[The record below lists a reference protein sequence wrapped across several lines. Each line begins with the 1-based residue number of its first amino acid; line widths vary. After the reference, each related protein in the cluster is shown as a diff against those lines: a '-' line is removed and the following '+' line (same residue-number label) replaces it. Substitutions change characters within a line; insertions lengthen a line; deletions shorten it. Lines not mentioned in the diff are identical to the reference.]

1 MKATGTNAGL
11 ATPVPAAL
19 AAAGTVGSTGGAVR
33 SASGWAA
40 GGQTGGDVEDV
51 PVEVG
56 TRRIRADEALLL
68 RELRLMALRD
78 APAAFAGGV
87 AAELAVQPDEWACRA
102 RDCASRQDDFVAI
115 VNRFGTPSGLVRAY
129 SPASEPD
136 RRELTAMWV
145 APWARGIGAGD
156 ALVETV
162 VAWAE
167 QVGASA
173 VTLWVN
179 VENAAAQ
186 RLYARHGFAVAGEPA
201 GDPDER
207 RWLPM
212 RLALRAAA
220 TEAGHTGLA
229 EPGLGGVGQV
239 AGSRLRW

>member
-19 AAAGTVGSTGGAVR
+19 AGAVGSTAGAVR
-33 SASGWAA
+33 PVTGWAA
-40 GGQTGGDVEDV
+40 GAQTGGDVEDV

-68 RELRLMALRD
+68 RALRLMALRD

-87 AAELAVQPDEWACRA
+87 AAELAVEADEWACRA
-102 RDCASRQDDFVAI
+102 RDCASRQDDFVAV

-129 SPASEPD
+129 SPAAEPD

-156 ALVETV
+156 ALVEAV

-179 VENAAAQ
+179 VENPAAQ

-212 RLALRAAA
+212 RLALRAAV
-220 TEAGHTGLA
+220 TEAGRTGLA
-229 EPGLGGVGQV
+229 GPGLGGVGPV
-239 AGSRLRW
+239 VGSRVRW